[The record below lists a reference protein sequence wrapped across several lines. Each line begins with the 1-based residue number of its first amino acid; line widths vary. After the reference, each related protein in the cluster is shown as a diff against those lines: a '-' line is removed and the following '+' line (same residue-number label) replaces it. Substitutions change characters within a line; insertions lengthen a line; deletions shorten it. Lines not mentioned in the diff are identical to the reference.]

1 MEVTLNNQ
9 ETDNDYRVARWVEL
23 AALLEVT
30 ARKPGNVHPLMSFE
44 DCSYVDFV
52 LSAQAIVPVFQKI
65 SHLQVGDAVYQAIDR
80 TQQSVR
86 TNTNLGL
93 VLLFVPL
100 ARAAAESL
108 HRNDTAAAVCLT
120 NFRNCLYS
128 VLKSLTCKD
137 TRDVIRGIRV
147 ANAGGMGTVAKYD
160 IQDNPQGDLVT
171 IMAAAQKKDLVARQY
186 CNGFADVLEVCLP
199 ELDAS
204 IQKGLSLE
212 EAIIRTHVYTMS
224 QFPDSLIVRKRGECE
239 GIESMQRATEV
250 IESDWPEGI
259 QSHTKLDQ
267 LDSWLRAVGNQ
278 RNPGTTAD
286 LVAASLFVAFCCQV
300 ITFPRKW

>member
-1 MEVTLNNQ
+1 MVRIGVNRESLLGQPYRRFGELGKGEGSILLQRRLKTTHLARD
-9 ETDNDYRVARWVEL
+9 TDR
-23 AALLEVT
+23 
-30 ARKPGNVHPLMSFE
+30 P
-44 DCSYVDFV
+44 
-52 LSAQAIVPVFQKI
+52 
-65 SHLQVGDAVYQAIDR
+65 
-80 TQQSVR
+80 
-86 TNTNLGL
+86 
-93 VLLFVPL
+93 VPL
-100 ARAAAESL
+100 ACAAAESL

-120 NFRNCLYS
+120 NFRNCLNS
-128 VLKSLTCKD
+128 VLESLTSKD

-147 ANAGGMGTVAKYD
+147 ANAGGMGTVAEYD

-239 GIESMQRATEV
+239 GIEAMERAATV

-300 ITFPRKW
+300 ITFPRKWEKQVELE